1 MTVSNLHNMAA
12 VLLNEGIHLPW
23 GRGESEAAQHC
34 CTADARGLKKGLDAL
49 KHAVKLLLSTYT
61 CDIRR
66 QGEDVRERAT
76 LPHQR
81 SASRAGLWLG
91 KDSPSALTAGVTH
104 CAAVTSL
111 AAALRGVIVT

>member
-12 VLLNEGIHLPW
+12 VLLNEVIHLPW

-61 CDIRR
+61 
-66 QGEDVRERAT
+66 
-76 LPHQR
+76 
-81 SASRAGLWLG
+81 
-91 KDSPSALTAGVTH
+91 
-104 CAAVTSL
+104 
-111 AAALRGVIVT
+111 